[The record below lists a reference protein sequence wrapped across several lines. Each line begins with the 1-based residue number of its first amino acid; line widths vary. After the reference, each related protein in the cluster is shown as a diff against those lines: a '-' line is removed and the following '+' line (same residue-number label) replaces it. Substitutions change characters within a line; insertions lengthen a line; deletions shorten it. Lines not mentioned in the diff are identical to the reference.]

1 MSDYL
6 LVSTTTE
13 TGEQARRLARR
24 LVERRLAAC
33 VQVLGPIESTYRW
46 RGEVESSAEW
56 LCIVKTRAERF
67 AQVRDAI
74 AEAHPYEVPEI
85 VAAPLVA
92 GSEAYLAWIDA
103 SLREG

>member
-13 TGEQARRLARR
+13 TREEARRIARR

-46 RGEVESSAEW
+46 RGAVETAAEW
-56 LCIVKTRAERF
+56 LCLAKTRAERF
-67 AQVRDAI
+67 AEVRDAI
-74 AEAHPYEVPEI
+74 AEMHPYEVPEI

-92 GSEAYLAWIDA
+92 GSEAYLAWLDA